1 MTPFCNN
8 LRDGDPV
15 LDISSRRPAK
25 VVGQPR
31 ESSVNV
37 KVLFQGTNTPRYVSI
52 RHLRLVV
59 DGKPEDVAPHDGE
72 LPPDVAPVPVHP
84 PPHSTAGLDA
94 RDVIK
99 EQRDRL
105 KTKMDAMN
113 KEFAGYR
120 EQVER
125 LDAALLALG

>member
-15 LDISSRRPAK
+15 LDLATRRPAK

-31 ESSVNV
+31 ESSTNV
-37 KVLFQGTNTPRYVSI
+37 KVLFQGTNTPRYVPLAQ
-52 RHLRLVV
+52 LRLVV
-59 DGKPEDVAPHDGE
+59 DGKPEDCAPCDGE
-72 LPPDVAPVPVHP
+72 IPVKQDEAPVPP
-84 PPHSTAGLDA
+84 ASTAGLDA

>member
-15 LDISSRRPAK
+15 LDVESNRPAK

-31 ESSVNV
+31 ESSTNV
-37 KVLFQGTNTPRYVSI
+37 KVLFQGTNTPRYVPLAL
-52 RHLRLVV
+52 LRLVV
-59 DGKPEDVAPHDGE
+59 DGKPEDCAPHDGE
-72 LPPDVAPVPVHP
+72 IPVKEEETPVCPPAR
-84 PPHSTAGLDA
+84 STAGLDA

-105 KTKMDAMN
+105 KAKMDAMN

-125 LDAALLALG
+125 LDAALVALG

>member
-1 MTPFCNN
+1 MSAFCNN

-15 LDISSRRPAK
+15 LDVESKRPAK

-37 KVLFQGTNTPRYVSI
+37 KVLFQGTNTPRYVPLAQ
-52 RHLRLVV
+52 LRLVV
-59 DGKPEDVAPHDGE
+59 DGKPEDCAPHDGE
-72 LPPDVAPVPVHP
+72 LPPDVTPVPI
-84 PPHSTAGLDA
+84 PPHSIAGLDA

-113 KEFAGYR
+113 KEFVGYR

-125 LDAALLALG
+125 LDAALVALG